1 MCENRRI
8 FSRQEMTYRL
18 MDLVAQMVHPLQ
30 AGIRAAHESFGVS
43 TEDFLQG
50 LGTPVDPYCH
60 KVLIWG
66 GAPAEDSDPY
76 SKMSLSNCLKYL
88 LYGGFRRLGQD
99 HEEYAMDQDL
109 FFAMF
114 DIPVGYQSE
123 PGTPWKRRMIP
134 GDYPRALLTLLQMY
148 HQTQQYLNHRGPAP
162 CWENLPDKA
171 GCMITLL
178 QPLCDTRWE
187 FSRSCRELMKQVVQE
202 RFSALDA
209 EMEDTCCK
217 PAPDGKTPYRK
228 GLLREAEDPQ
238 KAFTCYL
245 AAAEQGHR
253 QAVLALAR
261 CCRKEMGTR
270 WDIAKTIDLCR
281 ELAGQGWGEAL
292 YVLGTCYQFGCG
304 VRPNLR
310 TAEDLYL
317 RAKQLGCPG
326 EPPED

>member
-8 FSRQEMTYRL
+8 DSRQEMTYRL
-18 MDLVAQMVHPLQ
+18 MDLVVQMVHPLQ
-30 AGIRAAHESFGVS
+30 AGIRTAHQRFGVS
-43 TEDFLQG
+43 AEDFLQG

-99 HEEYAMDQDL
+99 NGEYAMDQDL

-134 GDYPRALLTLLQMY
+134 GDYPRALITLLQM
-148 HQTQQYLNHRGPAP
+148 HQETERFLNRRGPAP

-178 QPLCDTRWE
+178 QPLCDTRWKY
-187 FSRSCRELMKQVVQE
+187 SRNCRDLMKQAVHE
-202 RFSALDA
+202 RFAALDA
-209 EMEDTCCK
+209 EMEDTCGK
-217 PAPDGKTPYRK
+217 PAPDEENLYRQ
-228 GLLREAEDPQ
+228 GLCLESENSQ
-238 KAFTCYL
+238 NAFTCYL

-253 QAVLALAR
+253 QAILALAR
-261 CCRKEMGTR
+261 CCRKGIGTR
-270 WDIAKTIDLCR
+270 WDITRTIELCR
-281 ELAGQGWGEAL
+281 ELAGQGCGDAL
-292 YVLGTCYQFGCG
+292 YVLATCYQFGCG
-304 VRPNLR
+304 VRPNLW

-317 RAKQLGCPG
+317 RAKQSGCPG
-326 EPPED
+326 ELPED